1 VHACSYGTPTE
12 QGYNEKL
19 STAFKALYASSGA
32 TEPVAFHVDC
42 ANGIGAG
49 QLRKLLSHLTGV
61 VDATVCNDGSVGKVN
76 DNCGA
81 DYVKTNQKAPPGI
94 EARASSRLC
103 SERAGARA
111 RSLTRVTIQSSI
123 RLRFFLGC
131 PIGGSP
137 LARFNK
143 QCVLAP
149 AEVADGTGHL
159 ATLFFCFRRLAMVCS
174 ARRLTA
180 MPIA

>member
-1 VHACSYGTPTE
+1 MHACSYGTPTE

-131 PIGGSP
+131 SQSGA
-137 LARFNK
+137 L
-143 QCVLAP
+143 LLP
-149 AEVADGTGHL
+149 ASTS
-159 ATLFFCFRRLAMVCS
+159 S
-174 ARRLTA
+174 ACWRWPKWLTA
-180 MPIA
+180 LVTWPPSFFVSAGWRWCAVRVA